1 MGYLPFLA
9 EPNEYWPGTVSSF
22 QACARRRTAT
32 GAPFKLLPR
41 LLDLSLGAGR
51 FELLFDLFGFFLGRA
66 FADRLRG
73 AFDQGFGFRQTE
85 AGDRRTDFLDDADLV
100 RADFL
105 EDDVERSL
113 CFRRR
118 SRRAARRRRGR
129 RRDRGR

>member
-9 EPNEYWPGTVSSF
+9 AVSLSKMCGRNRPCLLRWP
-22 QACARRRTAT
+22 ARRRTAT
-32 GAPFKLLPR
+32 GSTFKLSR

-51 FELLFDLFGFFLGRA
+51 LELLLDLVGFFLGHT

-85 AGDRRTDFLDDADLV
+85 AGDCRANFLDDADLV

-105 EDDVERSL
+105 EDDIKLGLR
-113 CFRRR
+113 FRRR
-118 SRRAARRRRGR
+118 T
-129 RRDRGR
+129 